1 MGDNR
6 VTEVGVKP
14 SLGVLRADVDRACVS
29 LREME
34 GLLIVFNF
42 FFFWVV
48 LICDICP
55 AVKRE

>member
-6 VTEVGVKP
+6 VTEVGAKP
-14 SLGVLRADVDRACVS
+14 SLGVLRAGVDGTRLL